1 MSTMLLHRW
10 TGLHAYIKEG
20 LSLLGYQ
27 QGRKP
32 KTKGRKFYPP
42 ALPYSRPTALE
53 SLLSVALSSVEQFD
67 FITQNKFCDCGLV
80 FVIKMGSFS
89 M

>member
-1 MSTMLLHRW
+1 MSTMLLHRR

-67 FITQNKFCDCGLV
+67 FITQIFL
-80 FVIKMGSFS
+80 
-89 M
+89 